1 MYSWSLHVSYRCREH
16 VSDKRTGQIAKL
28 LLTTFTRLTESAF
41 GLEKL
46 LHLKVI
52 QRSTV
57 SYFMTHTT
65 WNLVTSCSTIQLCNL
80 AIPFPIKSNTRA
92 VYLQVQVKAVLAMSA
107 KTIILI
113 SLLSAVHPQSSGS
126 EEHLSPLYV
135 LVLSSNCN
143 RDAQQPGQPNPA
155 ALAAQ
160 LVNNRSDLLKGYKLK
175 VIRKDTDCTRYSDV
189 AAFISAIIDEQRSPV
204 VGVIGPTQSPSGSSA
219 ERIATLVSRRELAL
233 LHIHVASSFRFLSRN
248 LSPFS
253 YSMLDSPNVL
263 LMSSLALIRQRSWKR
278 VKVLYRSLH
287 DKRLPFDFTGLTHG
301 LEDMN
306 VKYSIS
312 ELSVD
317 FHFDIR
323 YQLHLLFVDHS
334 LVYPVLCA
342 FFHSKLAF
350 PTYQF
355 LFVLRSPS
363 GQPLTPLTA
372 YTGVDMSCTAR
383 QMAVAA
389 KGALILQYQT
399 QPINSAQQSSLSG
412 LTYSQ
417 IQNSP
422 YSNAPLTFDAV
433 WSLALAMNNSM
444 AIIEEQLNE
453 TLADYTYGNLNAT
466 AIISQQLQKLNFAG
480 TSGDVDLRGSEGYT
494 IRDVTIHQ
502 FLGDLDTLTLVAT
515 YFTEQDSLNVNSSQF
530 QATVTDFSV
539 HCPFTIVTPPK
550 FIAITSYII
559 SIIMLF
565 GVLIINALTLYY
577 RKRKSVKA
585 SSYKLAQLTFIG
597 CYSFIFAVITHT
609 SLLGYMDVILPM
621 TVCRLWHVVTA
632 FISLGTTLISGS
644 LCVRTWRLY
653 RIFIHFRKPGKFLSD
668 KILITGVLLC
678 VCFDLVVSVIYGLI
692 ESNAPRCSRDD
703 RIVRCRQRYFIY
715 LLILLTVFNSAFMVM
730 CLIFTALTRSRYNTD
745 FNVRNTLRGVF
756 LSSAVTAIGLPLYT
770 IFLYEASVHSVIVVF
785 NVGFFL
791 TVSIISIFITL
802 PPLLPIFKEYRD
814 TNLPHHRQNSN

>member
-1 MYSWSLHVSYRCREH
+1 MVDRI
-16 VSDKRTGQIAKL
+16 VL
-28 LLTTFTRLTESAF
+28 LL
-41 GLEKL
+41 
-46 LHLKVI
+46 
-52 QRSTV
+52 
-57 SYFMTHTT
+57 
-65 WNLVTSCSTIQLCNL
+65 
-80 AIPFPIKSNTRA
+80 
-92 VYLQVQVKAVLAMSA
+92 
-107 KTIILI
+107 
-113 SLLSAVHPQSSGS
+113 LLSSCASSFRS
-126 EEHLSPLYV
+126 EHLSPLYV

-160 LVNNRSDLLKGYKLK
+160 LVNNRSDFLKGYKLR
-175 VIRKDTDCTRYSDV
+175 VIWKDTDCTRYSDV

-278 VKVLYRSLH
+278 VKVLYQPLNR
-287 DKRLPFDFTGLTHG
+287 RLSFDFTGLTHG

-323 YQLHLLFVDHS
+323 YQLHLLFVDRS
-334 LVYPVLCA
+334 LVYPILCA

-372 YTGVDMSCTAR
+372 YTGMDMSCTAR

-389 KGALILQYQT
+389 KGTLILQYQT

-444 AIIEEQLNE
+444 AIIEEQLNV
-453 TLADYTYGNLNAT
+453 TLADYTYRNLNAT
-466 AIISQQLQKLNFAG
+466 AIISQQFQKLNFAG

-515 YFTEQDSLNVNSSQF
+515 YFTEQDSIDVNSSQF

-550 FIAITSYII
+550 FIVITSYII

-577 RKRKSVKA
+577 RKRKSVRA
-585 SSYKLAQLTFIG
+585 SSYKLTQLAFVG
-597 CYSFIFAVITHT
+597 CYLCIFAVITNT
-609 SLLGYMDVILPM
+609 CVQGYSDAIAPITLCYLWYTLYGLV
-621 TVCRLWHVVTA
+621 TVG
-632 FISLGTTLISGS
+632 ITLILGS

-653 RIFIHFRKPGKFLSD
+653 RIFIHFRKPGRFLSD
-668 KILITGVLLC
+668 YILLTGVLLFIF
-678 VCFDLVVSVIYGLI
+678 FDLAVLTTW
-692 ESNAPRCSRDD
+692 D
-703 RIVRCRQRYFIY
+703 IVEPFSPDCQASTISSDQGTIMCHRTHFVYWF
-715 LLILLTVFNSAFMVM
+715 ILLCSFHFALMMV
-730 CLIFTALTRSRYNTD
+730 CIIFAILARSRYSTD
-745 FNVRNTLRGVF
+745 FNVRNTLRAVF
-756 LSSAVTAIGLPLYT
+756 LSAADLVIGTPIYT
-770 IFLYEASVHSVIVVF
+770 IFLLVSTSEVSMTYTMVIF
-785 NVGFFL
+785 NVCFL
-791 TVSIISIFITL
+791 TGVVVISIFIIL
-802 PPLLPIFKEYRD
+802 PPLIPILKEKLLPVK
-814 TNLPHHRQNSN
+814 TK